1 MGAAAGPVG
10 AGGVEVDVV
19 AYGRPATNA
28 LAVRLVAAKQ
38 AHPLD
43 PVTVVVPSN
52 VAGLAARRVLA
63 TLPAGDGGR
72 GGLANVQFV
81 TPFGLAQL
89 IGGPALAGRQ
99 PLTNPVLAAAVR
111 RVLTD
116 APGMFAAVAGH
127 DATHAAIIAT
137 YAELSRAGDAAQQA
151 IAAAST
157 RGAEVVRVVRA
168 VGDLLTGFYDEDTLA
183 AAAAARIESDAAAVA
198 ALGTVVWHL
207 PGRATPAMTGLIAA
221 VLAAAGQAAAI
232 VALTGSA
239 DADAAVLA
247 VCAAAGVGVPEV
259 SPPLAVVHADRII
272 SVTDADEEVR
282 AVVREVLA
290 LAEAGTALDR
300 IAIAYPRRDPY
311 ARTLVE
317 QLRAAGI
324 PFTGPAS
331 TRVAD
336 SVTGRA
342 LLAALALPERGWHR
356 RDVIAVVDG
365 APIWDVAAGHRARP
379 GGWDEVTRKAGVV
392 AGLDD
397 WRSKL
402 TQFIARRGDDHAK
415 VEASDDDN
423 RDRRLF
429 AINRDIE
436 SATEVLAFVNGL
448 AAALDA
454 VDAATTWTERVT
466 ATHSVLAALVGPE
479 HRHSSW
485 PEAEID
491 AAQKID
497 AALTRLAALDAIEP
511 EPTAAA
517 FRLAVASE
525 LQERGRRHGRF
536 GTGLLITPLAAAV
549 GLDLDAVFVVGVVE
563 GDCPWF
569 RGEDSL
575 LPDVDRDRAGG
586 ELVTRADLLADQ
598 HRAFLAAVAA
608 GHVHRTLLVPRGD
621 LRSRR
626 SRLPS
631 RWALDTASHYAGK
644 PVFSRD
650 FARLE
655 GGVVTVVASYA
666 AGLAAA
672 TTHGTVAERDT
683 AALAVHVQ
691 GGADLAT
698 HPLVT
703 GALAGG
709 IECVESRA
717 GAAFSEWDGNLAG
730 QPVPSPTDGTVLSA
744 SKLETWAKCP
754 LRYFFAHVLHVGE
767 RDDPDRIDDIRA
779 DHKGTMIHTIL
790 ERFVAEA
797 IARPGGPPAPDEPWT
812 DADRA
817 RMAEIAGEVFAETEA
832 KGITGRSLAWHR
844 TQLDVLADLETF
856 LTKDNEYRARYG
868 MTPAAVEMAFGLD
881 GTEPVAIKL
890 PDGRT
895 VDVRGKIDRVDR
907 GEDGRVSVLDYK
919 SGKADKYKDLRH
931 DPVGAGTTLQL
942 GIYALAAM
950 QQGHGDQVLAQ
961 FWMATGRGKFTLAG
975 YDWAPPVTERFAEVV
990 GTMVDGIESGV
1001 FPANPG
1007 EYDAFFGSHKN
1018 CGFCDYNRVCPR
1030 DRDDHQQAM
1039 AEAPELEI
1047 LARLLPA
1054 VPDEPDAGDGE

>member
-28 LAVRLVAAKQ
+28 LAARLAASKQ

-63 TLPAGDGGR
+63 TLPAGESGR
-72 GGLANVQFV
+72 SGLANVQFV
-81 TPFGLAQL
+81 TPFGLAEL

-99 PLTNPVLAAAVR
+99 PLTTPVLAAAVR

-116 APGMFAAVAGH
+116 APGMFAVVAGH

-137 YAELSRAGDAAQQA
+137 YAELSRAGDAAHEA

-168 VGDLLTGFYDEDTLA
+168 VGELLSGFYDEDTLA
-183 AAAAARIESDAAAVA
+183 AAATARIASDPAAVA

-207 PGRATPAMTGLIAA
+207 PGRATPAMTALIAA
-221 VLAAAGQAAAI
+221 VLAAAPQAAAV
-232 VALTGSA
+232 VALTGN
-239 DADAAVLA
+239 DGADAAVRRT
-247 VCAAAGVGVPEV
+247 CAAAGVDVPEV
-259 SPPLAVVHADRII
+259 SPPIVVVHADRII

-290 LAEAGTALDR
+290 QAEAGTALDR

-317 QLRAAGI
+317 QLSAAGI

-336 SVTGRA
+336 SAPGRA
-342 LLAALALPERGWHR
+342 LLAVLSLPEQGWHR
-356 RDVIAVVDG
+356 RDVIALAQG
-365 APIWDVAAGHRARP
+365 APIWDPAANTRAHSS
-379 GGWDEVTRKAGVV
+379 GWDNVSRQAGVV

-397 WRSKL
+397 WRTKL
-402 TQFIARRGDDHAK
+402 PGYRKSRVADLAEA
-415 VEASDDDN
+415 EASDDP
-423 RDRRLF
+423 RREGRRF
-429 AINRDIE
+429 GIGRDIE
-436 SATEVLAFVNGL
+436 AIDGVLAFVDDL
-448 AAALDA
+448 AAGLDA
-454 VDAATTWTERVT
+454 IDAASGWTARVAATQTLLTT
-466 ATHSVLAALVGPE
+466 LVGPE

-485 PEAEID
+485 PEAEIH

-511 EPTAAA
+511 EPSAAA
-517 FRLAVASE
+517 FRLALTSE
-525 LQERGRRHGRF
+525 LQERSRRHGRF
-536 GTGLLITPLAAAV
+536 GTGVLITPLAAAV
-549 GLDLDAVFVVGVVE
+549 GLDLDAIFVLGVVE

-575 LPDVDRDRAGG
+575 LPDVDRERAAG
-586 ELVTRADLLADQ
+586 ELTTRADLLADQ

-608 GHVHRTLLVPRGD
+608 GFVHRTLVVPRGD

-631 RWALDTASHYAGK
+631 RWALDTASHHAGR

-655 GGVVTVVASYA
+655 GGVLTVVPSYA

-672 TTHGTVAERDT
+672 TTHGTVGERDT
-683 AALAVHVQ
+683 AALAVHVAAR
-691 GGADLAT
+691 ADVAT
-698 HPLVT
+698 HPLAT
-703 GALAGG
+703 GDLGRG
-709 IECVESRA
+709 IACVRA
-717 GAAFSEWDGNLAG
+717 RSGPEFTEWDGNLAG
-730 QPVPSPTDGTVLSA
+730 QPVPSPTAGMVLSA
-744 SKLETWAKCP
+744 SRLETWAKCP
-754 LRYFFAHVLHVGE
+754 LKYFFAHVLHVNE

-817 RMAEIAGEVFAETEA
+817 RMAEIAQEVFAETEA
-832 KGITGRSLAWHR
+832 KGVTGRPLAWHR
-844 TQLDVLADLETF
+844 TRLDVLADLDRFITE
-856 LTKDNEYRARYG
+856 DDGYRAREG

-881 GTEPVAIKL
+881 GNEPLSIVL
-890 PDGRT
+890 PDGRELRF
-895 VDVRGKIDRVDR
+895 RGKIDRVDR
-907 GEDGRVSVLDYK
+907 APDGRVSVLDYK
-919 SGKADKYKDLRH
+919 SSKHDSYQGIDT
-931 DPVGAGTTLQL
+931 DPVLEGTTLQL
-942 GIYALAAM
+942 GIYALAAL
-950 QQGHGDQVLAQ
+950 QHGHGVRVLAQ
-961 FWMATGRGKFTLAG
+961 FWLATSRGEFAMPG
-975 YDWAPPVTERFAEVV
+975 YDWDEERSERFLSVV
-990 GTMVDGIESGV
+990 GTMVDGIDTGV

-1007 EYDAFFGSHKN
+1007 EYEAFWGKHKN
-1018 CGFCDYNRVCPR
+1018 CTWCEYDRVCPR
-1030 DRDDHQQAM
+1030 DRDDHQDAM
-1039 AEAPELEI
+1039 AGAPELEL
-1047 LARLLPA
+1047 LAQLLPST
-1054 VPDEPDAGDGE
+1054 PDTGDGE